1 MVLGGALIM
10 AVTVALSPPPILGEG
25 GARRD
30 AVRQAAESAAA
41 ENAAPSSLSK
51 HATILNRDGQ
61 VVRIG
66 SNGWMCLPDDPGT
79 EGTDSICMNEPWR
92 NFMEALKNKK
102 KPTYTQ
108 VGIAY
113 MLQGD
118 RSVLVARGASRLRVT
133 TTTGLAGAAARV
145 LDTLGLDEVAVDGLQ
160 VDALL
165 GDVAPE
171 RVSAALVAAGV
182 DLVGFEVRH
191 PSLEE
196 IFVELTGEGFD
207 VAR

>member
-1 MVLGGALIM
+1 MMHEGKSMIVPVGVLIM
-10 AVTVALSPPPILGEG
+10 AVTAALSPSSVLGEG

-30 AVRQAAESAAA
+30 VVRQAAEAAAA
-41 ENAAPSSLSK
+41 ESAAPASLSK

-66 SNGWMCLPDDPGT
+66 SNGWMCLPDDPNT
-79 EGTDSICMNEPWR
+79 AGTDSICMNESWR

-118 RSVLVARGASRLRVT
+118 RPVSNTDPYATEPKPGDDWVDQLGAHIMVLVPDA
-133 TTTGLAGAAARV
+133 
-145 LDTLGLDEVAVDGLQ
+145 DTLKSVPTNPRNGG
-160 VDALL
+160 
-165 GDVAPE
+165 PWIMW
-171 RVSAALVAAGV
+171 AGTPYAHLMIPI
-182 DLVGFEVRH
+182 DSY
-191 PSLEE
+191 PSQ
-196 IFVELTGEGFD
+196 
-207 VAR
+207 

>member
-1 MVLGGALIM
+1 MMRVGKSMIVPVGALIM
-10 AVTVALSPPPILGEG
+10 VVSVALSPSLAFGEG

-30 AVRQAAESAAA
+30 VVRQAAELAAA

-51 HATILNRDGQ
+51 NATILNRDGQ

-66 SNGWMCLPDDPGT
+66 NNGWMCLPDDPST
-79 EGTDSICMNEPWR
+79 AGTDSICMNESWR

-118 RSVLVARGASRLRVT
+118 RPVSNTDPYAPDPKPGDDWVDKLGAHMMVLVPDVETLKSLPTNSKNGGPWVMWAGTPYAHLMVPIDSYPSR
-133 TTTGLAGAAARV
+133 
-145 LDTLGLDEVAVDGLQ
+145 
-160 VDALL
+160 
-165 GDVAPE
+165 
-171 RVSAALVAAGV
+171 
-182 DLVGFEVRH
+182 
-191 PSLEE
+191 
-196 IFVELTGEGFD
+196 
-207 VAR
+207 